1 MRILIAV
8 LAMSL
13 VSACSLTLA
22 PLPDAA
28 QNCGYGSSWS
38 GTSCR
43 SGNHS
48 SAGTVIVIGPSLQY
62 TDNAD
67 AMCYQFSPTVA
78 SVTMGGSYVF
88 QNNTSSPITIMGA
101 NQVPWITVGAGATS
115 PALNFSAAGV
125 FGFGVQGCRGV
136 SGTPWYGVLNVTIN

>member
-22 PLPDAA
+22 PLPDGA

-38 GTSCR
+38 GTSCT
-43 SGNHS
+43 SGHHS

-62 TDNAD
+62 TDNSD
-67 AMCYQFSPTVA
+67 AMCYQFSPTVT

-88 QNNTSSPITIMGA
+88 QNNTSSSITIMGA
-101 NQVPWITVGAGATS
+101 NQVSWITVGAGVTS
-115 PALNFSAAGV
+115 PALNFSMAGV

-136 SGTPWYGVLNVTIN
+136 NGTPWYGVLNVTIN